1 MCALSPLGCA
11 ILAPIVA
18 DWALSIA
25 SNSLWMDSR
34 ILARKALFTSLP
46 LLVEKA
52 CPFLVRHIE
61 LSDSDLHDA
70 AVKETRKY
78 QGLEEQVHAYLSE
91 TTIACIAALCAD
103 TPGLDPHSVGCL
115 LRTLRLCRV
124 CPAANTDQ
132 EGATNAFDDTS
143 SSSCL
148 GSTAVRKD
156 KNNLILTQLK
166 CAMTAYSLKHAR
178 VRAVSLTDDAIA
190 YISLACSDKVDPKSK
205 CQNGHIDVVQSEE
218 DSEDNFSDWDED
230 EEAEIVYMSR
240 KGSFCFADDI
250 SVMEEEIGSLTYMIS

>member
-1 MCALSPLGCA
+1 LGCA
-11 ILAPIVA
+11 LLAPVVA

-61 LSDSDLHDA
+61 LSDTDLHDA
-70 AVKETRKY
+70 AVKEIHMN

-115 LRTLRLCRV
+115 VRTLRLCRI
-124 CPAANTDQ
+124 CPAANTDH
-132 EGATNAFDDTS
+132 EGVTNVLDDVTS
-143 SSSCL
+143 SSSS
-148 GSTAVRKD
+148 GSTIVRKE

-166 CAMTAYSLKHAR
+166 CAMSSYSLKHAR
-178 VRAVSLTDDAIA
+178 VRALSLTLNEDAIA

-205 CQNGHIDVVQSEE
+205 CQNGHIDILRSGK

-240 KGSFCFADDI
+240 KGSFCISDDI